1 MNSGL
6 SSGNTGTFNTISR
19 KEFLDDLPHKIRNT
33 MRGVDLAL
41 VNEAI
46 TAIVDGN
53 AKINGKKPS
62 TRTERFIVISSYFKT
77 AKTLLN
83 TPFDS
88 LPAIEHNYSVT
99 INYKDKLHTYAFP
112 LNPVEN

>member
-1 MNSGL
+1 MNSGMNT
-6 SSGNTGTFNTISR
+6 SNTGTFNITSR
-19 KEFLDDLPHKIRNT
+19 KEFLEDLPHKVRNT

-41 VNEAI
+41 INEAI

-53 AKINGKKPS
+53 AKINGKKPD
-62 TRTERFIVISSYFKT
+62 TRAERFIVISSYFKT
-77 AKTLLN
+77 AKTLMN
-83 TPFDS
+83 TPFDTLS
-88 LPAIEHNYSVT
+88 QIEHNYSVT